1 MNSNNEHLR
10 SSCLIQCCL
19 FGFMMLKVE
28 QTKQNT
34 SGEIQD
40 QQNESLP
47 SLVKQ
52 PFLFLNTLS
61 FPQTIQHTWAQLGRR
76 I

>member
-1 MNSNNEHLR
+1 
-10 SSCLIQCCL
+10 
-19 FGFMMLKVE
+19 MLKVE

-61 FPQTIQHTWAQLGRR
+61 FPQTIQHTWAQLGRK